1 MKQYRFTGYTWD
13 KCIIDHATINAN
25 NYKEALQ
32 HARFLIAF
40 SIVKSY
46 TLKMIRW
53 EQDIDKQ

>member
-32 HARFLIAF
+32 HARFFIRF
-40 SIVKSY
+40 SIVKHYS
-46 TLKMIRW
+46 LKLIR
-53 EQDIDKQ
+53 Q

>member
-1 MKQYRFTGYTWD
+1 MKQYKFTGFAHD
-13 KCIIDHATINAN
+13 KSVIDYAIINAY

-32 HARFLIAF
+32 HARFFIGF